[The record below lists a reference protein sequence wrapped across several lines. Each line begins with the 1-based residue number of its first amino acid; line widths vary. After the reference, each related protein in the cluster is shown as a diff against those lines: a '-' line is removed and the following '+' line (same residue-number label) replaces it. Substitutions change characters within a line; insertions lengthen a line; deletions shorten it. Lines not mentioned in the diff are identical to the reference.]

1 MHQLDQRVIDH
12 CASHKLCRGCKFNC
26 VAPVAD
32 WKFDEWI
39 KKQERLVLDHLDYLA
54 VHTQGERL

>member
-1 MHQLDQRVIDH
+1 MIMDKRVIDW
-12 CASHKLCRGCKFNC
+12 CESHKLCRGCKFNC

-39 KKQERLVLDHLDYLA
+39 KNQERLVL
-54 VHTQGERL
+54 ERLESTKKDFTLKD